1 MLIVLDAKASIASVK
16 QIQSFLKDHGI
27 ESQAHSDLYS
37 QTIVAPNAS
46 KKFTISELE
55 SFEDVVRAVPIT
67 SPYKYASIQ
76 GVNAPTVI
84 DIGSI
89 KIGDGSL
96 CIVGGPC
103 AVESKE
109 QLFNIARYVAE
120 SGVKLFRAGAYK
132 PRTSP
137 YAFQGLG
144 LEGLALL
151 EKVKKEFSLN
161 IVTECLD
168 NMTFDEVEE
177 VADLIQIGAR
187 NMQNFSLLKRAGRST
202 KPILLKRGNSA
213 SLNEW
218 LLAAEY
224 ILSEGNSRVIL
235 CERGIRTWSDHSR
248 NTLDLSVIPAARKL
262 THLPIFVD
270 PSHAVGRRDSV
281 LPCARGAVAIGA
293 DGLLIETHCQPEQA
307 LSDGSQAL
315 LQSDF
320 IDLVDQCREIH
331 KLLQGK
337 TTLHL
342 GF

>member
-1 MLIVLDAKASIASVK
+1 MLIVLDVKASVESIRRVQA
-16 QIQSFLKDHGI
+16 FLKDHGI
-27 ESQAHSDLYS
+27 DSQAHSDPLS

-46 KKFTISELE
+46 KKLTVRQLE
-55 SFEDVVRAVPIT
+55 AFEDVVRAVPIT

-76 GVNAPTVI
+76 GVNSPTVI
-84 DIGSI
+84 EVAGL

-96 CIVGGPC
+96 SLVGGPC
-103 AVESKE
+103 AVESRD
-109 QLFNIARYVAE
+109 QLFGIARYVAE
-120 SGVKLFRAGAYK
+120 SGVKLFRAGAFK

-144 LEGLALL
+144 IEGLALL
-151 EKVKKEFSLN
+151 AEVKKEFSLG

-168 NMTFDEVEE
+168 NMTFDEVEA
-177 VADLIQIGAR
+177 VADIVQIGAR
-187 NMQNFSLLKRAGRST
+187 NMQNFSLLKRAGRSL

-213 SLNEW
+213 SLDEW

-248 NTLDLSVIPAARKL
+248 NTLDLSVIPAARRL

-281 LPCARGAVAIGA
+281 LPCARASVAVGA

-307 LSDGSQAL
+307 LSDGPQAL
-315 LQSDF
+315 LQSDYL
-320 IDLVDQCREIH
+320 DLVDQCREIH
-331 KLLQGK
+331 KLLQAK
-337 TTLHL
+337 TALHL